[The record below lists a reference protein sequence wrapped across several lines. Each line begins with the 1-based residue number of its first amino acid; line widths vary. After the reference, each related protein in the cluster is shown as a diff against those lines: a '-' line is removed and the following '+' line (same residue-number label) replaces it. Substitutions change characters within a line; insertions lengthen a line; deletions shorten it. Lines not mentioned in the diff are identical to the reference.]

1 MNEVDKYL
9 FLDCVC
15 GMRVLEEAGL
25 AAADVECMNCSVRSF
40 DSFMFCSNMSLPN
53 VHLRC
58 IIAHLCSNLQN
69 ILEGHT
75 RVRELTLEK
84 HNDVVI
90 VFVNKLA
97 LDSL

>member
-40 DSFMFCSNMSLPN
+40 DSFIFC
-53 VHLRC
+53 VA
-58 IIAHLCSNLQN
+58 IV
-69 ILEGHT
+69 ILYT
-75 RVRELTLEK
+75 AKRV
-84 HNDVVI
+84 
-90 VFVNKLA
+90 
-97 LDSL
+97 